1 MTFKR
6 QSGLLENR
14 TANYSCYFSQFLS
27 RFSEMASSNSTSN
40 DSVVYEA
47 PCFLHDTNLV
57 RVFRVA
63 PFAPIA
69 FFAITGNPLVLAVV
83 SRKKTMRKTIN
94 FFIANMAFSDL
105 IFTLV
110 YIPRVVTILFFGY
123 KWLVHGLEGLIFC
136 HMVPFLKEIT
146 VIVSVLT
153 IVAISVDRFLAV
165 TFPFRAFVSTKICVI
180 VIFTTWLIAI
190 SVKIPTLFASD
201 LDEFQEKTYCI
212 VDFDLTFGAGSG
224 QFYFKF
230 IFIVL
235 YAIPFLVTVL
245 LNSAIVATMHKRRVP
260 GYTLSE
266 ACNRQRE
273 ETNRRVMRMVLVVV
287 LAFLLCWSLYFVL
300 MVLRKNGVHVS
311 CDVLY
316 LRLLLVHFNAALT
329 PWLYAMFSENFRQGF
344 GDILSKLGCPVLFA
358 RQRDAV
364 QDNSATSGRQ
374 NSAVDNLQT
383 SFQLQTLGNAQTGS
397 TVQLLD

>member
-1 MTFKR
+1 
-6 QSGLLENR
+6 
-14 TANYSCYFSQFLS
+14 
-27 RFSEMASSNSTSN
+27 MASSNSTSN

-47 PCFLHDTNLV
+47 PCFLHDTDLV

-83 SRKKTMRKTIN
+83 WGKKTMRKTIN
-94 FFIANMAFSDL
+94 FFIANMALSDL

-110 YIPRVVTILFFGY
+110 YIPRIVTILALGY
-123 KWLVHGLEGLIFC
+123 KWLVQGLAGLILC
-136 HMVPFLKEIT
+136 HMVPPLIEIAI
-146 VIVSVLT
+146 IVSVLT

-165 TFPFRAFVSTKICVI
+165 TFPLRAFITTKICAFVI
-180 VIFTTWLIAI
+180 STTWLIAV

-201 LDEFQEKTYCI
+201 LVEFQGKTYCI
-212 VDFDLTFGAGSG
+212 VDFDLSFGAGSG
-224 QFYFKF
+224 QIYFKF
-230 IFIVL
+230 VFIVL

-245 LNSAIVATMHKRRVP
+245 LNSAIVATMLKRRVP
-260 GYTLSE
+260 GYCPSE

-300 MVLRKNGVHVS
+300 MVLRKNGLHVS

-316 LRLLLVHFNAALT
+316 LRLLLAHLNAALT

-344 GDILSKLGCPVLFA
+344 GDVLSKLGCPVLFA
-358 RQRDAV
+358 RHSGSV
-364 QDNSATSGRQ
+364 KCTSTTSGRQ

-383 SFQLQTLGNAQTGS
+383 SFELQTLGTPRTGS
-397 TVQLLD
+397 TAQLLD

>member
-1 MTFKR
+1 
-6 QSGLLENR
+6 
-14 TANYSCYFSQFLS
+14 
-27 RFSEMASSNSTSN
+27 
-40 DSVVYEA
+40 
-47 PCFLHDTNLV
+47 
-57 RVFRVA
+57 
-63 PFAPIA
+63 
-69 FFAITGNPLVLAVV
+69 
-83 SRKKTMRKTIN
+83 
-94 FFIANMAFSDL
+94 MAFSDL